1 VDASL
6 DPLVFG
12 DPKGGPLRYR
22 YSYMDLWRSALEQLR
37 LPLVS
42 VHALRHLAAARMIAA
57 GWAPK
62 AVQQVM
68 GHRSVAFT
76 LDTYGHLF
84 ETDLDDLASR
94 LVDPNVGGERVQ
106 TAPVLRG

>member
-1 VDASL
+1 
-6 DPLVFG
+6 
-12 DPKGGPLRYR
+12 
-22 YSYMDLWRSALEQLR
+22 MNLWRPALKRLR
-37 LPLVS
+37 LPVVG
-42 VHALRHLAAARMIAA
+42 VHALRHSAAARMIAA
-57 GWAPK
+57 SWTPK

-94 LVDPNVGGERVQ
+94 LDDPEIGGARVDKLSHLSSSPTCV
-106 TAPVLRG
+106 